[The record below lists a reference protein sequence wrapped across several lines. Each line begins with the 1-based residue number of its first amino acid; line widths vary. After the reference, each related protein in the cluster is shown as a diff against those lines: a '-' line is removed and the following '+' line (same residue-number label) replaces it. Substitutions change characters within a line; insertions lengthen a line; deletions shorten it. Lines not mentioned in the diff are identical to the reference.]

1 MVIMVER
8 KIKTYYDVVCPFCGT
23 LCDDLEID
31 VDEKEQKVIEVRNG
45 CQIGTRKFF
54 SSNPSDHRYMSP
66 LIRENGSYKKI
77 SWEEAIDKSADILAK
92 AKRPLLYGFASTECE
107 AQSKGVELAEILGG
121 VLDNTAS
128 VCHGPTLLASRY
140 LIE

>member
-1 MVIMVER
+1 VVIMVER

-66 LIRENGSYKKI
+66 LIRENGSYKEI